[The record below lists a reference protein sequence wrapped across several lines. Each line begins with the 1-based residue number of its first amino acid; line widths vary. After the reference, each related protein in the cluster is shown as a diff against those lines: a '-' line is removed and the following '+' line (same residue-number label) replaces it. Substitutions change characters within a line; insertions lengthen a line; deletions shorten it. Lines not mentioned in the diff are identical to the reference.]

1 MLLLSDRSHGRLVML
16 QKNHGMIMESF
27 PMVIMFHDKHSMACN
42 GPWNGCD
49 VETFQSVS
57 VKVTLLKKTYEY
69 KIRSLCCLFTDVTP
83 LKEKFHSTRFST
95 KSVLL
100 GCRSGQNC
108 NFWWGNPNEVSL
120 LNVSSN
126 FKWERHFQRLHLFA
140 KLCCIGTKKFKYSSG
155 RVTMAQKMWFRS
167 FLIRFFDNRWSAWGS
182 RTSKKYRFYCSLQ
195 LLVRKL

>member
-1 MLLLSDRSHGRLVML
+1 MKYFNSMLLLSDRSHGRLVML

-95 KSVLL
+95 KV
-100 GCRSGQNC
+100 
-108 NFWWGNPNEVSL
+108 
-120 LNVSSN
+120 
-126 FKWERHFQRLHLFA
+126 
-140 KLCCIGTKKFKYSSG
+140 
-155 RVTMAQKMWFRS
+155 S
-167 FLIRFFDNRWSAWGS
+167 FLDAG
-182 RTSKKYRFYCSLQ
+182 
-195 LLVRKL
+195 LVRIVISDEGIQMRSHYSM